1 MKKLNVERAELLKD
15 LADRLIAICRESGE
29 AISIS
34 IQPAD
39 NPFAD
44 DEYAHISIGDTDYNL
59 WKGREYFSDWEDGY
73 LKYGVSMDYL
83 KKVEVTS

>member
-34 IQPAD
+34 IQPKD

-44 DEYAHISIGDTDYNL
+44 DEYAQISIGDTNYNL
-59 WKGREYFSDWEDGY
+59 WEGKESYSDWGDEY
-73 LKYGVSMDYL
+73 LKYGVPMDYL
-83 KKVEVTS
+83 KKVEVAS

>member
-1 MKKLNVERAELLKD
+1 MTKLNVERAELLKD

-29 AISIS
+29 SIGIT
-34 IQPAD
+34 IQPKD

-59 WKGREYFSDWEDGY
+59 WKGKESYSDWNDDY

-83 KKVEVTS
+83 KKVEVAS